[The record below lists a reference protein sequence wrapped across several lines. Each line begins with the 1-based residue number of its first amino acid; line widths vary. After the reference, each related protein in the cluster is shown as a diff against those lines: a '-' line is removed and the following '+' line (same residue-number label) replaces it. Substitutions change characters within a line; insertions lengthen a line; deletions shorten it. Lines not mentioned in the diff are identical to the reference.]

1 MTTIG
6 RSNGDTMD
14 KEQEVRA
21 TCREHGLTCRRHPTK
36 GKLCQVVDRDTKTVV
51 IDAISLAAL
60 HRACMAGFIDCYDK
74 ETRTFNRGK
83 LKNYELFE

>member
-1 MTTIG
+1 
-6 RSNGDTMD
+6 MD
-14 KEQEVRA
+14 KEQTVRT

-36 GKLCQVVDRDTKTVV
+36 GRLFQVLDRADKTVI

-74 ETRTFNRGK
+74 QTHTFDRGK
-83 LKNYELFE
+83 LKNYELF